1 MEMFERRGRQTKKLM
16 GFWVRNRMPNAQ
28 IWGTATSY
36 QDSRYAPW
44 WINNSWRRIRL
55 CAMIVHSQR
64 AWCKGRSDR
73 TPLEG
78 VSYYSI
84 GGHNV
89 TNAVGM
95 GRLCEFIEG
104 SVCAVGE

>member
-1 MEMFERRGRQTKKLM
+1 
-16 GFWVRNRMPNAQ
+16 MPMVDQ
-28 IWGTATSY
+28 QLLEEDPS
-36 QDSRYAPW
+36 
-44 WINNSWRRIRL
+44 L
-55 CAMIVHSQR
+55 CHDCASQR

-89 TNAVGM
+89 TDAVGM